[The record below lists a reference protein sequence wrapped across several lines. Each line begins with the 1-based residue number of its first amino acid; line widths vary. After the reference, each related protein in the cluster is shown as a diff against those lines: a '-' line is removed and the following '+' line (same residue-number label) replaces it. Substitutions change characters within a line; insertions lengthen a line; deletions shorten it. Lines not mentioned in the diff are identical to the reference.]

1 MHVQRLLVALDGSE
15 AAAHAVDLTA
25 DLADALRAE
34 VALVHVV
41 DPKLAVRPEGGVPA
55 ATLLFELQRDGR
67 QLLSTAV
74 ARLHTSPPPWQFLG
88 EGKPADEIIKA
99 AREWDAQLIVVGT
112 HGRSGLQRVLM
123 GSTAEAVVRHAPC
136 PVLVARV
143 GSK

>member
-1 MHVQRLLVALDGSE
+1 MHFRRLLVALDGSE

-25 DLADALRAE
+25 DLAAALGSE

-55 ATLLFELQRDGR
+55 ATLLFEFRRDGQ
-67 QLLSTAV
+67 QLLSAAA
-74 ARLHTSPPPWQFLG
+74 ARLRTSPPPWEFLR

-99 AREWDAQLIVVGT
+99 ARERDAQLIVIGT

-123 GSTAEAVVRHAPC
+123 GSTAEGVVRHAPC